1 MLKQAN
7 ARKSHV
13 KVITPAVWAEK
24 NLFSGIKSHKLW
36 GEKDVDSFQCLHLLR
51 CAGSILPAL
60 NGVGI

>member
-24 NLFSGIKSHKLW
+24 NMFSGIKSPKLW
-36 GEKDVDSFQCLHLLR
+36 GGDSFRSELIKNVLVLYYP
-51 CAGSILPAL
+51 L
-60 NGVGI
+60 